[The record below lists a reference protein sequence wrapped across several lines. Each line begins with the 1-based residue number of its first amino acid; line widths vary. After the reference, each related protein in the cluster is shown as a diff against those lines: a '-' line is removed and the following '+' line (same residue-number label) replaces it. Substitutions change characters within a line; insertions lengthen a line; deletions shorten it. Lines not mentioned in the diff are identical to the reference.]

1 MQSWINRLHR
11 AEDAL
16 LVVLLSTMIVLAG
29 TQIILRNFLDSGF
42 VWIDPLLR
50 VLVLWLGLLG
60 ASVTCRAGQ
69 RLDLHCDRLVWTEL
83 DQDGLCRWPGLFVG
97 NTSLDAGS
105 YRPGRVWID
114 WLALFYKISWLG
126 AVVCSPFKACPET
139 GTMSFAAPIL
149 LLLAILRTPLFVV
162 IGLSAMLGFH
172 SLDVDLSVI
181 SIEVYRLAEMPVLL
195 AIPLFTFAGYLLGEG
210 KASTRLVNLTNSLL
224 GWMPGGLAIVA
235 IFACAL
241 FTAFTGASGITIVAL
256 GGLLYPALKQ
266 AGYLDNFNLGL
277 LTSSGSLGLLFA
289 PSLPLILYGVV
300 AQQMDLDQPVSIT
313 DLFLAGVFPGL
324 LMLVML
330 ALYSMMQPRDRSRR
344 EPFNRQVAIAA
355 ILDAKW
361 EIPLPLLVLGGIY
374 GGYFAVSEAAAVTAV
389 YVLIVEVFIIREI
402 KISGLP
408 AIMRESMMLV
418 GGIMIIVG
426 VSLASTNYLID
437 AEVPTRLFAF
447 IQSHID
453 EKLTFLILLNLFLL
467 VLGMML
473 DIFSA
478 IVIIVPIILPIAV
491 GYGIHPVHL
500 GIIFLAN
507 MQLGYF
513 TPPVGMNLFIASY
526 RFNKPV
532 MTLYVATIPFFVV
545 LLVAVLII
553 TYWPTLSLVLLAD

>member
-1 MQSWINRLHR
+1 
-11 AEDAL
+11 
-16 LVVLLSTMIVLAG
+16 
-29 TQIILRNFLDSGF
+29 
-42 VWIDPLLR
+42 
-50 VLVLWLGLLG
+50 
-60 ASVTCRAGQ
+60 
-69 RLDLHCDRLVWTEL
+69 
-83 DQDGLCRWPGLFVG
+83 
-97 NTSLDAGS
+97 
-105 YRPGRVWID
+105 
-114 WLALFYKISWLG
+114 
-126 AVVCSPFKACPET
+126 
-139 GTMSFAAPIL
+139 MSFAAPLL

-162 IGLSAMLGFH
+162 IALSAMIGFN

-181 SIEVYRLAEMPVLL
+181 SIEIYRLSEMPVLI

-210 KASTRLVNLTNSLL
+210 RASTRLVDLTNALL

-266 AGYLDNFNLGL
+266 AGYLENFNLGL

-289 PSLPLILYGVV
+289 PSLPLILYVVV
-300 AQQMDLDQPVSIT
+300 AQQMDLDQAVSIS
-313 DLFLAGVFPGL
+313 DLFLAGIFPGL

-330 ALYSMMQPRDRSRR
+330 SVYSMLQPRDRNAR
-344 EPFNRQVAIAA
+344 EAFDLQVAIAA
-355 ILDAKW
+355 IKAAKW
-361 EIPLPLLVLGGIY
+361 EIPLPIIVLGGIY
-374 GGYFAVSEAAAVTAV
+374 GGYFAVSEAAAVTAL
-389 YVLIVEVFIIREI
+389 YVLIVEVLIIREI
-402 KISGLP
+402 RISQLP
-408 AIMRESMMLV
+408 DIMRESMMLV

-426 VSLASTNYLID
+426 VSLASTNYMID
-437 AEVPTRLFAF
+437 AEIPTRMFAF
-447 IQSHID
+447 VQQHID

-526 RFNKPV
+526 RFEKPV
-532 MTLYVATIPFFVV
+532 MTLYLATIPFFIV

-553 TYWPTLSLVLLAD
+553 TYWPALSLSLLPD

>member
-1 MQSWINRLHR
+1 
-11 AEDAL
+11 
-16 LVVLLSTMIVLAG
+16 
-29 TQIILRNFLDSGF
+29 
-42 VWIDPLLR
+42 
-50 VLVLWLGLLG
+50 
-60 ASVTCRAGQ
+60 
-69 RLDLHCDRLVWTEL
+69 
-83 DQDGLCRWPGLFVG
+83 
-97 NTSLDAGS
+97 
-105 YRPGRVWID
+105 
-114 WLALFYKISWLG
+114 
-126 AVVCSPFKACPET
+126 
-139 GTMSFAAPIL
+139 MSFAAPIL
-149 LLLAILRTPLFVV
+149 LLLAILRAPLFVV
-162 IGLSAMLGFH
+162 IALSAMIGFY
-172 SLDVDLSVI
+172 SQEVNLSVI
-181 SIEVYRLAEMPVLL
+181 SIEVYRLAEMPILI
-195 AIPLFTFAGYLLGEG
+195 AIPLFTFAGYLLGES

-266 AGYLDNFNLGL
+266 AGYLENFNLGL

-300 AQQMDLDQPVSIT
+300 AQQMDLDQPVSIS
-313 DLFLAGVFPGL
+313 DLFLAGIFPGL
-324 LMLVML
+324 LMLLML
-330 ALYSMMQPRDRSRR
+330 VLYSMMQPRDRSRR
-344 EPFNRQVAIAA
+344 EPFNLRAA
-355 ILDAKW
+355 IDAILAAKW
-361 EIPLPLLVLGGIY
+361 EIPLPFLVLGGIY

-389 YVLIVEVFIIREI
+389 YVLIVEVLIIRDI
-402 KISGLP
+402 KVSELP
-408 AIMRESMMLV
+408 EIMRDAMMLV

-437 AEVPTRLFAF
+437 AEVPTRMFAF

-478 IVIIVPIILPIAV
+478 IVIIVPIILPVAV

-526 RFNKPV
+526 RFDKPV
-532 MTLYVATIPFFVV
+532 MTLYLATIPFFVV

-553 TYWPTLSLVLLAD
+553 TYWPMLSLVLLSD